1 MLSAIFAAALVVP
14 AFLAPHTCI
23 SSLPPNVDAGL
34 LRSEVIML
42 LGRSSTFRQQCA
54 RIALAPHVR
63 IRIDLGTPDERTSRA
78 ETRIQRYEAGAIRAA
93 IVIRFSERYPEML
106 GHELEHVTEAMDGL
120 KFRAEHA
127 AGRAWMTPDGAFE
140 TDRARAAGLRV
151 QEEFEAAV
159 PHDASSARGV
169 RPAPR

>member
-1 MLSAIFAAALVVP
+1 VLSVILAAALVVP
-14 AFLAPHTCI
+14 AFLAPRTCI
-23 SSLPPNVDAGL
+23 SSLPPNLDAGML
-34 LRSEVIML
+34 ESEVITL

-63 IRIDLGTPDERTSRA
+63 IRIDLGTPDERTARA
-78 ETRIQRYEAGAIRAA
+78 ETRLQRYEAGAIRAA

-127 AGRAWMTPDGAFE
+127 AGRAWVTADGAFE

-159 PHDASSARGV
+159 PHDAASARGV
-169 RPAPR
+169 RPPPR

>member
-1 MLSAIFAAALVVP
+1 VLSVIFAAALVVP
-14 AFLAPHTCI
+14 AFLAPRTCI
-23 SSLPPNVDAGL
+23 SSLPPNIDAGL
-34 LRSEVIML
+34 LQSDVITL
-42 LGRSSTFRQQCA
+42 LGRSSTFRQQCT
-54 RIALAPHVR
+54 RIAMAPYVR

-78 ETRIQRYEAGAIRAA
+78 ETRIQRYEAGAIHAA

-159 PHDASSARGV
+159 PHDATSAHVV